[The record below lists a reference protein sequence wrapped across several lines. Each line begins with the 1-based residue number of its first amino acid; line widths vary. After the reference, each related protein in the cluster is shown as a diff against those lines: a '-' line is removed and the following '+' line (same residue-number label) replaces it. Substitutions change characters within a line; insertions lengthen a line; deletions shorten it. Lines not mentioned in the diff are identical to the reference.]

1 MCRSHGINKKSQ
13 PHMRLSS
20 AHWKTTQG
28 TWKAQLRPHS
38 SHQVKT
44 YIPMQWYAP
53 WDNSLY
59 PPPIQ
64 QKCGCLDRTN
74 ISVVFPVISDNYQ
87 STELPPSSPFPF
99 PLLPVLADWATIS
112 KNFLK
117 STVTGHVCLESDLP
131 GWGQEDVWDESG
143 CWLLSCL
150 HLGWLSVSFY
160 LSTIL
165 VFR

>member
-20 AHWKTTQG
+20 AHWKTAQG

-53 WDNSLY
+53 RDNSLY

-74 ISVVFPVISDNYQ
+74 TSVVFPVISDNYQ

-117 STVTGHVCLESDLP
+117 STGDRTCVSGVWPAWLGPGGCMRWERLLVVVLFSSRVTVCE
-131 GWGQEDVWDESG
+131 
-143 CWLLSCL
+143 LLSFNYFGL
-150 HLGWLSVSFY
+150 
-160 LSTIL
+160 
-165 VFR
+165 